1 LGCDLYIDD
10 NSNLG
15 TNEMNHTEV
24 LAEAVRIL
32 RERDA
37 KYGDVQ
43 EMFERTAK
51 LASIILD
58 KEVTPYEITVIL
70 KCMKDARKKNDKLN
84 LEHYADNINYEAFT
98 YQFATASADRTA
110 EDAVTAALA
119 RKFAPEMP
127 NTGEYNV

>member
-1 LGCDLYIDD
+1 LGCNLHCCV

-15 TNEMNHTEV
+15 TEKMNHTDV

-32 RERDA
+32 RERDT

-51 LASIILD
+51 LSSIILD
-58 KEVTPYEITVIL
+58 KEITPYEITVIL
-70 KCMKDARKKNDKLN
+70 RCLKDARKKNDPFN

-98 YQFATASADRTA
+98 YQLKTAELDQRS
-110 EDAVTAALA
+110 EDAVTASIAQ
-119 RKFAPEMP
+119 KFAPELP
-127 NTGEYNV
+127 HTGEYDV